1 MTLTIPCS
9 TPLEKPLTG
18 REYADLV
25 AAYIVR
31 NFEQRGILV
40 YREVFVGKSIIGKNR
55 IIDILIIEQE
65 RREGLAVECKY
76 QASQG
81 TVDEKIP
88 YALDDMRAMRMP
100 GIIVYAGGGFS
111 PGVLHM
117 LRASDMASYC
127 MPNKELTPATETT
140 RELDHVLAMRFGW
153 WDLVVDERKRFR
165 LAPRA

>member
-1 MTLTIPCS
+1 MTQSLP
-9 TPLEKPLTG
+9 PLDKPLTG

-25 AAYIVR
+25 ASYIVR
-31 NFEQRGILV
+31 NFEQRGIAI

-55 IIDILIIEQE
+55 IIDILIIDDATRQ
-65 RREGLAVECKY
+65 GLAVECKY

-100 GIIVYAGGGFS
+100 GIIAYAGGGFS

-117 LRASDMASYC
+117 LRASDMAAYC
-127 MPNKELTPATETT
+127 MPSKDFRPAADTT

-165 LAPRA
+165 LLPTP

>member
-1 MTLTIPCS
+1 MTQALLP
-9 TPLEKPLTG
+9 PERAMTG

-25 AAYIVR
+25 AAYVVR
-31 NFEQRGILV
+31 NFEARGIVV

-55 IIDILIIEQE
+55 IIDILVIEQS
-65 RREGLAVECKY
+65 RQEGLAIECKY
-76 QASQG
+76 QSTQG

-117 LRASDMASYC
+117 LRASDMAAYC
-127 MPNKELTPATETT
+127 LPTRDLAPAADTT

-165 LAPRA
+165 LTPS